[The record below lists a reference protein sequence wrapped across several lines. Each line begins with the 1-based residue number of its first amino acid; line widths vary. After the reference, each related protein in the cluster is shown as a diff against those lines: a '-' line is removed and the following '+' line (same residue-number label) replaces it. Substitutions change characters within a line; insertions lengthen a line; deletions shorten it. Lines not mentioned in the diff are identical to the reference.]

1 MVKKDTKGKTKKA
14 AKKPL
19 KSSGKNAKLSASS
32 KKAVPIKDPADTKII
47 KDSTASIDR
56 KELTQQI
63 NRTRDMVLARF
74 AQVTMSFMG
83 VPRYAHQSIKD
94 LQQLAMVPLMRE
106 RIAIATVA
114 PSGDADAQVAGA
126 GSLTNPLIGIALW
139 ANVSEQVDKKIRD
152 QAAAGI
158 FPVKLNADDWTSG
171 DIVWLLDVIAPSQKL
186 SAQVLASFK
195 QVLAEKLPDRT
206 SKDVKLHP
214 IIKKMIGDEA
224 LMKMGA
230 REVKAADSKPSVK
243 TKIVKAENT
252 AVSDKVKPN
261 PKRTVN

>member
-1 MVKKDTKGKTKKA
+1 MGEDTKSKKVKSTKKSTGSKS
-14 AKKPL
+14 AKP
-19 KSSGKNAKLSASS
+19 KSAKNKASS
-32 KKAVPIKDPADTKII
+32 VDPN
-47 KDSTASIDR
+47 
-56 KELTQQI
+56 ELAQQI
-63 NRTRDMVLARF
+63 NRARDMVLARF

-114 PSGDADAQVAGA
+114 PANDDNDKPAGA

-139 ANVSEQVDKKIRD
+139 ANVSEEVDKKIRE
-152 QAAAGI
+152 QAAAGT
-158 FPVKLNADDWTSG
+158 FPVKLNSGDWTSG

-195 QVLAEKLPDRT
+195 QVLAEKLPDRK

-214 IIKKMIGDEA
+214 IIKKMIGDEV
-224 LMKMGA
+224 LTKMGA
-230 REVKAADSKPSVK
+230 RGVDRSSTAGGTNAPSAKPDVK
-243 TKIVKAENT
+243 TKIGKPKKA
-252 AVSDKVKPN
+252 ASGAKKAKAKKV
-261 PKRTVN
+261 VN